1 MGAPSRF
8 HPLVDWTLLLP
19 LLRRRASLSR
29 IGDTVGIDEAT
40 INRLARGEIK
50 DPRFSQGLR
59 LLDLAADVLTPEEW
73 ERVRKASA
81 RSFIH
86 GG

>member
-1 MGAPSRF
+1 M
-8 HPLVDWTLLLP
+8 
-19 LLRRRASLSR
+19 
-29 IGDTVGIDEAT
+29 DEAT

-50 DPRFSQGLR
+50 EPRFGAGLR
-59 LLDLAADVLTPEEW
+59 LLDLAADYLPPDEW
-73 ERVRKASA
+73 NRVRQASA